1 MLIPPI
7 NGKCVIPDDTCYL
20 VGFNNLDEARYVY
33 SLLIDTSVNDFIQSV
48 AFHDAKRII
57 TKELLMRINLRKINS
72 QRAQSLK
79 NFSYS
84 PQQELLFD

>member
-1 MLIPPI
+1 ML
-7 NGKCVIPDDTCYL
+7 
-20 VGFNNLDEARYVY
+20 RYIY

-48 AFHDAKRII
+48 SFHDAKRII
-57 TKELLMRINLRKINS
+57 TKELLMRINLRKISS
-72 QRAQSLK
+72 QRVQSLK